1 MNTKIMQAYKQA
13 PWRVQLQ
20 RLFYIALAIV
30 MILVVAALYL
40 NISAQAATAGLD
52 FQGYEWQRQDLERQ
66 IANNI
71 AILGQITS
79 EENMVERAKALGYTP
94 IAIDKAVYV
103 VVPGYTGRQPAIFAP
118 APSSDMLAD
127 PIIKPSY
134 TQSLWEWLFQGVLI
148 WTNGAGGTAQ

>member
-20 RLFYIALAIV
+20 HLFYIVLAIV

-52 FQGYEWQRQDLERQ
+52 FQGFEWQRQDLERQ
-66 IANNI
+66 IANND
-71 AILGQITS
+71 AKLGQITS
-79 EENMVERAKALGYTP
+79 EENMVARAKALGYTP
-94 IAIDKAVYV
+94 IAMDKAVYV

>member
-1 MNTKIMQAYKQA
+1 MNAKIMQAYKQA

-20 RLFYIALAIV
+20 HLFYIVLAIV

-79 EENMVERAKALGYTP
+79 EENMVARAKALGYIP
-94 IAIDKAVYV
+94 IAMDKAVYV

>member
-1 MNTKIMQAYKQA
+1 MNAKIMQAYKQA

-20 RLFYIALAIV
+20 HLFYIVLAIV

-79 EENMVERAKALGYTP
+79 EENMVARAKALGYTP

>member
-1 MNTKIMQAYKQA
+1 MNAKIMQAYKQA

-20 RLFYIALAIV
+20 HLFYIVLAIV
-30 MILVVAALYL
+30 TILVVAALYL

-79 EENMVERAKALGYTP
+79 EENMVARAKALGYTP
-94 IAIDKAVYV
+94 IAMDKAVYV

>member
-1 MNTKIMQAYKQA
+1 MNAKIMQAYKQA

-20 RLFYIALAIV
+20 HLFYIVLAIV

-79 EENMVERAKALGYTP
+79 EENMVARAKALGYTP
-94 IAIDKAVYV
+94 IAMDKAVYV

>member
-1 MNTKIMQAYKQA
+1 MNAKSMQAYKQA

-20 RLFYIALAIV
+20 HLFYIVLAIV

-79 EENMVERAKALGYTP
+79 EENMVARAKALGYTP
-94 IAIDKAVYV
+94 IAMDKAVYV